1 MSTKLEQLKTMT
13 SVVADT
19 GDINAIATYRPED
32 ATTNPSLILK
42 AAQMAEYQQL
52 LQESCAQAMSSSSN
66 ASIAD
71 ACDQVAVGFGCE
83 ILELIP
89 GVISTE
95 VDARLSFDTEA
106 TITRANKLID
116 LYREQGVEKSRVL
129 IKIAATWEGIQAVK
143 ALQKKGINCNVTLVF
158 NLAQAAAA
166 AEAGAHLISPFV
178 GRIYDWYKA
187 RSENGFANAEL
198 DPGVMSVSSI
208 YDYYK
213 SHDYNTIV
221 MGASFRNTGQIE
233 ALAGCDKLTISPGL
247 LAELESDNDVLERK
261 LSSDKLKNKAEK
273 RHYAPSNF
281 RLEMNN
287 DAMATEK
294 LAEGIRLFIR
304 DQVAL
309 EDRLTLIVKGQA
321 R

>member
-19 GDINAIATYRPED
+19 GDINAIAMYRPED

-52 LQESCAQAMSSSSN
+52 LQESCAQADSSSSN
-66 ASIAD
+66 AIAD
-71 ACDQVAVGFGCE
+71 ACDQVAVRFGCE
-83 ILELIP
+83 ILKLIP

-106 TITRANKLID
+106 TIARANKLID
-116 LYREQGVEKSRVL
+116 LYQQQGVEKNRVL
-129 IKIAATWEGIQAVK
+129 IKIAATWEGIEAAK
-143 ALQKKGINCNVTLVF
+143 TLQNKGINCNLTLLF
-158 NLAQAAAA
+158 NLTQAAAA
-166 AEAGAHLISPFV
+166 ADAGAYLISPFV

-187 RSENGFANAEL
+187 RSENGIASGDL

-213 SHDYNTIV
+213 SHGYSTII
-221 MGASFRNTGQIE
+221 MGASFRNTEQIE
-233 ALAGCDKLTISPGL
+233 ALAGCDKLTISPSL
-247 LAELESDNDVLERK
+247 LAELEAENGDLERK
-261 LSSDKLKNKAEK
+261 LACDKLNNNTKK
-273 RHYAPSNF
+273 RNYGPSDF
-281 RLEMNN
+281 RLDINN

-309 EDRLTLIVKGQA
+309 EEMLTPIIKG
-321 R
+321 

>member
-1 MSTKLEQLKTMT
+1 MRTKLEQLKTMT

-19 GDINAIATYRPED
+19 GDINAIATYHPED

-42 AAQMAEYQQL
+42 AVQMPEYKQL
-52 LQESCAQAMSSSSN
+52 VQEICAQANASSN
-66 ASIAD
+66 HSIAD
-71 ACDQVAVGFGCE
+71 VCDQVAVRLGCE
-83 ILELIP
+83 ILKLIP

-95 VDARLSFDTEA
+95 VDARLSFDTQA
-106 TITRANKLID
+106 TIARATKLID
-116 LYREQGVEKSRVL
+116 LYAQQGVSKSQVL

-143 ALQKKGINCNVTLVF
+143 ALQEEGINCNVTLVF

-166 AEAGAHLISPFV
+166 ADAGAYLISPFV

-187 RSENGFANAEL
+187 RGEDNFASAEL

-213 SHDYNTIV
+213 FNGYSTIV
-221 MGASFRNTGQIE
+221 MGASFRNTDQIE
-233 ALAGCDKLTISPGL
+233 ALAGCDKLTISPSL
-247 LAELESDNDVLERK
+247 LAELESDNDVLQRK
-261 LSSDKLKNKAEK
+261 LSNDKPKNNAEK
-273 RHYAPSNF
+273 RHYGPSNF

-309 EDRLTLIVKGQA
+309 EDRLTPIIEGQA
-321 R
+321 E

>member
-19 GDINAIATYRPED
+19 SDINSIITYQPED

-42 AAQMAEYQQL
+42 AAQMPEYQQL
-52 LQESCAQAMSSSSN
+52 LQETCNKTDSSSN
-66 ASIAD
+66 NTVAD
-71 ACDQVAVGFGCE
+71 ACDQVAVRFGCE
-83 ILELIP
+83 ILTLIP

-95 VDARLSFDTEA
+95 VDARLSFDTEG
-106 TITRANKLID
+106 TIAKANQLID
-116 LYREQGVEKSRVL
+116 LYEQQGVTKNRVL
-129 IKIAATWEGIQAVK
+129 IKIAATWEGIEAVK

-166 AEAGAHLISPFV
+166 ADAGAHLISPFV
-178 GRIYDWYKA
+178 GRIYDWYKS
-187 RSENGFANAEL
+187 RSEYSASDAEL
-198 DPGVMSVSSI
+198 DPGVKSVSRI

-213 SHDYNTIV
+213 SHSYDTIV

-233 ALAGCDKLTISPGL
+233 ALAGCDKLTISPSL
-247 LAELESDNDVLERK
+247 LAELEKEHAILERK
-261 LSSDKLKNKAEK
+261 LSRDKLNNNTQK
-273 RHYAPSNF
+273 RHYGPNNF
-281 RLEMNN
+281 RLNMNN

-309 EDRLTLIVKGQA
+309 EEKIFPIIKGQA
-321 R
+321 K